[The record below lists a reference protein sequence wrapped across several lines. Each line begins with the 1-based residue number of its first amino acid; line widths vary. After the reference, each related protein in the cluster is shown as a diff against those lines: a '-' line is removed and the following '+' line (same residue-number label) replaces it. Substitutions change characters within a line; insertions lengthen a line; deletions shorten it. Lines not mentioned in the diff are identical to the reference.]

1 MGAMEFQIVG
11 YGIVHGVNAV
21 IAAAF
26 AFAVLFARADAR
38 RNPSLPYLRLM
49 SYAVAL
55 WSLANALEACAVA
68 PESKILMTQVG
79 YVGAMLTPAFFLA
92 FAVAFTS
99 ASRTNRRLMPLII
112 LPLALAIVA
121 AWTNGA
127 HHLLWTG
134 FIAGPPG
141 SNSLIYVHGPLFWAI
156 MVFVFSYSLLGSAIL
171 IAHAFGSRG
180 FYRKRAIAIS
190 SGILAAWIP
199 LLAYLSGL
207 TPFPG
212 LDSTPLSFLL
222 INVILLRLLGGGVL
236 MGARPVARDWVVDR
250 MKEAL
255 IVMDDAGFLLDANA
269 AALDF
274 LELKSSAIGL
284 KLDLKGNLDEL
295 LRRAAREGLP
305 ETVAKLSVDGGDERW
320 LELTSD
326 SLDSGRD
333 ANRGVRVILIKDV
346 SDRVKADDALKDAYR
361 RLDFLYGQALAEGKD
376 LKDKAYRDSLTGVY
390 NRRYLEEIARS
401 ELTSGGSKGMPLCV
415 AMLDIDHFKEVNDS
429 LGHEEGDKVLRALA
443 AYLKS
448 RTRSGDAIV
457 RYGGEEFL
465 LIFAGS
471 GIEAASAKLE
481 EMRSGFPQ
489 SAMAEFGVREAPSF
503 SAGIAYSKP
512 GRSDLDEAIRAA
524 DQALYRAKEGGRN
537 QVRRA

>member
-1 MGAMEFQIVG
+1 
-11 YGIVHGVNAV
+11 VNAV

-26 AFAVLFARADAR
+26 VFAVLFSRLDAR

-49 SYAVAL
+49 SGAVAL
-55 WSLANALEACAVA
+55 WSLSNALEACAVR
-68 PESKILMTQVG
+68 PEAKILMTQIG

-92 FAVAFTS
+92 FTVAFTS
-99 ASRTNRRLMPLII
+99 ASRTNRRLMPLIL
-112 LPLALAIVA
+112 LPLLLAIA
-121 AWTNGA
+121 ASWTNGA

-134 FIAGPPG
+134 FIPGPPG

-156 MVFVFSYSLLGSAIL
+156 MVFVFSYALLGTAVL
-171 IAHAFGSRG
+171 IAHAFGARG

-190 SGILAAWIP
+190 AGMVAAWIP
-199 LLAYLSGL
+199 LLAYVTGL

-222 INVILLRLLGGGVL
+222 INIILLRLLSGGLL

-255 IVMDDAGFLLDANA
+255 IVMDGDGILLDANA
-269 AALDF
+269 AALGF

-305 ETVAKLSVDGGDERW
+305 ETVAKISVDGGDERW
-320 LELTSD
+320 LELSSD
-326 SLDSGRD
+326 SLDTGRD
-333 ANRGVRVILIKDV
+333 PNRQLRVILIKDV
-346 SDRVKADDALKDAYR
+346 SDRVKAADALKDAYR

-376 LKDKAYRDSLTGVY
+376 LKDKAYRDPLTGVY
-390 NRRYLEEIARS
+390 NRRYLDEVAKG
-401 ELTSGGSKGMPLCV
+401 ELCSGNLVGMPLCL
-415 AMLDIDHFKEVNDS
+415 AMIDIDRFKEVNDS
-429 LGHEEGDKVLRALA
+429 LGHEEGDRVLRALA

-465 LIFAGS
+465 LIFAGT
-471 GIEAASAKLE
+471 GIEAASAKLD
-481 EMRSGFPQ
+481 EMRSGFTQ
-489 SAMAEFGVREAPSF
+489 SAVSEFGIKEAPTF

-512 GRSDLDEAIRAA
+512 GRADLDQAIRAA
-524 DQALYRAKEGGRN
+524 DQALYRAKESGRN
-537 QVRRA
+537 RLCRA